1 MIKNITVFAKTIG
14 LFTLL
19 ITLSIHAQQTSV
31 PKPASSPMPAE
42 YSVQANDD
50 GVAIDGFDPVAY
62 FDEGRAIKGIEVHT
76 CEYLNKT
83 WHFSSAE
90 NRDKFLS
97 NPEKFS
103 PQYGGFC
110 AHSLG
115 KNKII
120 ESNPE
125 AFAIRDDKL
134 YLYRNND
141 LARKDAKKDEIKFN
155 FNKIERDKNWL
166 TFQRNF

>member
-1 MIKNITVFAKTIG
+1 MTNIKTLLTKTIAVIA
-14 LFTLL
+14 LL
-19 ITLSIHAQQTSV
+19 ATLSISAQQSTQV
-31 PKPASSPMPAE
+31 EPQFSPMPA
-42 YSVQANDD
+42 QGKILANED

-62 FDEGRAIKGIEVHT
+62 FDEGKAVKGVEVHS

-83 WHFSSAE
+83 WHFSSAK

-97 NPEKFS
+97 NPQKFS

-115 KNKII
+115 KNKLV

-125 AFAIRDDKL
+125 AFVVRDDKL
-134 YLYRNND
+134 YLY
-141 LARKDAKKDEIKFN
+141 AKKGQATKDSKRNETKFKFN
-155 FNKIERDKNWL
+155 KTERDKNWL
-166 TFQRNF
+166 TYQSDF

>member
-1 MIKNITVFAKTIG
+1 MNIKNTLITKVVGLAALLMTITIG
-14 LFTLL
+14 
-19 ITLSIHAQQTSV
+19 AQQATEL
-31 PKPASSPMPAE
+31 KPAFSPMPSE
-42 YSVQANDD
+42 SRIQANEE

-62 FDEGRAIKGIEVHT
+62 FDQGEAVKGLETHS

-97 NPEKFS
+97 NPQKFS

-110 AHSLG
+110 AHSLSR
-115 KNKII
+115 NKIV
-120 ESNPE
+120 ESNPQ

-134 YLYRNND
+134 YLYVND
-141 LARKDAKKDEIKFN
+141 NIANKDIKRDEITFKFN
-155 FNKIERDKNWL
+155 KTERDKNWL
-166 TFQRNF
+166 TFHSDF